1 MGYMKRF
8 PIERIYRDAK
18 ILPIWEGTSEIQRFL
33 IASKLFKEAGVKIA
47 P

>member
-1 MGYMKRF
+1 MKRF
-8 PIERIYRDAK
+8 PMERVYRDAK

-33 IASKLFKEAGVKIA
+33 IASKLLREAGVKIV